1 MDILKIEFG
10 RTGCG
15 SSQYDGFAIKINGLK
30 VRYGQLVD
38 MGFGQRFDFECIGT
52 RVADAR

>member
-38 MGFGQRFDFECIGT
+38 MGFGQWFDFECIGT